1 MIIIGA
7 VNGYFL
13 SRRRDFERETTDKT
27 LVGWSVA
34 GECCAETQAG
44 GCDP

>member
-7 VNGYFL
+7 RNGYFL
-13 SRRRDFERETTDKT
+13 SGRQDFEQETTDKT
-27 LVGWSVA
+27 LAGWLAA

-44 GCDP
+44 RVG